1 MDLIRFGILVKWQ
14 SVLSELNHTKL
25 PCSKTTSRC
34 FKLVARFQIRMCLR
48 VEDLKVIKKVHRCTM
63 MSSLIYKCGK
73 FQNEMRYMAIYDM
86 ELVESEAVIVSM
98 VMC

>member
-1 MDLIRFGILVKWQ
+1 
-14 SVLSELNHTKL
+14 
-25 PCSKTTSRC
+25 
-34 FKLVARFQIRMCLR
+34 
-48 VEDLKVIKKVHRCTM
+48 M